1 MRQKGLA
8 QDSFTSGRGSIM
20 SGRPALVAILTA
32 ALILFAGSFNAAAQ
46 SSNGSNLPK
55 TSDTNGKADQN
66 LKSIARVNPST
77 LAMEMDLTLMT
88 YPGRNGNN
96 LPVGFS
102 YSSKIWRMEPAVTW
116 WYSTP
121 AGVRRYVTDVNAVY
135 AERTSAGWTSNLTPP
150 RIDET
155 LELYDQRGK
164 PYTDFLGVLSL
175 NALYEENIQA
185 LIKGDTNNLIAP
197 CGLTCEYRVTVCV
210 EGGGCETSCLSWIQN
225 YCTVYPGGGDQ
236 TELPPQDQSQT
247 YYVKRVRVA
256 MSDGSM
262 HEFRKSD
269 AVFGYCMGENNPTNG
284 NNCEQQ
290 GADLAGTFLAVD
302 GSGMKLVRP
311 EPNAPDQ
318 RIFLYLP
325 DGGRYIF
332 PPSPQPLDGHY
343 ASEFIDVNGNKM
355 SFTQTT
361 QNDVLKRQWT
371 DTMGRTIVDPMPHN
385 WQTQTLPV
393 GVIDANLPG
402 LDNQVQDYKLVWL
415 PLKPVGCEN
424 STDPNCGAA
433 GGEVP
438 GALENQGEKLFYTM
452 PRSCFGNTSTPVA
465 AGEIL
470 FGAAELGYR
479 TCGPFRVEDVNGT
492 PTTVPIR
499 FNPTVLAEVRLPNGK
514 SYKFKYNRHG
524 EITKVTY
531 PAGSY
536 ETFLYAQI
544 PTMSG
549 EWSPVFNQANRGVVE
564 RRVYN
569 SAGTLEQRW
578 QYSASINNGQTPY
591 PVTAPY
597 KVTTIASSKDNP
609 NANGI
614 TTERFL
620 IRDPDPNPND
630 RIGNYGFDDPRAGMP
645 IEEITKDELGN
656 IKSRT
661 LTDYVVAPA
670 RPGGDARAKRDA
682 RPSRS
687 VSINIEGNKALATLS
702 RTEYDDAGSAD
713 PEHFSHLNVKRKKG
727 YHYKALDLNTATG
740 ASLETIAMMFGD
752 EALLAS
758 VSETDYQYDPGYKAR
773 GIPSLPVETRL
784 LNPADA
790 AEVLVRTQ
798 TVFDESAYLVA
809 DSGFLTGS
817 LAATWIDPLNDQT
830 IPANSR
836 MWRARPTT
844 SKTWQEE
851 TGSWLQKHTQYDQ
864 YGNVRKA
871 WDVSGD
877 PTRFT
882 ETRYS
887 SGYAC
892 AYPTTVISPAPDPTD
907 THGTSQTSQS
917 TTMYDYMTGLTLAAT
932 NDFGQTTRTEYDDP
946 LLRPTRVSGVNIVV
960 PVTETIYDDDNLTVK
975 VRKQID
981 GNNWDE
987 SITYAD
993 SLGRPVKKRVND
1005 SQGDVVVRTK
1015 YDLMGHAVQVS
1026 NPYRVDAGGSPAETV
1041 YWTKTRYDELG
1052 RNLQSFAP
1060 AAENATGD
1068 SLGTTHYDLA
1078 VAGDSLGTVVETT
1091 DAAGRKSRA
1100 IKNALGQVI
1109 RVDEPSS
1116 TNTLDPLPAPSATPT
1131 PTPDPD
1137 PSPTPHCVINCPNNN
1152 LLDAPY
1158 PMHSTYY
1165 TYDALGKM
1173 VMVRQG
1179 AQKRFFKYDSF
1190 GRLIRVRQPEQE
1202 HNPGLDLADAY
1213 NTEGKWSAGF
1223 TYDVFGNVRRSTDAN
1238 GVNVISEYD
1247 RANRAVRRCYTKP
1260 GVVTAATACD
1270 QLSSSDLSANTPPV
1284 EKFYDGKGLSQVQ
1297 SPNYA
1302 KGKLTKV
1309 ASSISE
1315 TRYTHFD
1322 SLGRL
1327 LQSEQVTD
1335 GKTYPSRYEYNLSGA
1350 LVQETYPSGRT
1361 VRNNFESDGD
1371 LASIQSRVASSAP
1384 FKTYASDFSYTTAGG
1399 VLHLKFGNGLWETTA
1414 YNSRQQITELALG
1427 TSATDASLWRLN
1439 YEYGELES
1447 DGTTVNQTK
1456 NNGNIAKQTISFS
1469 GLAQPFVQTYKYDS
1483 LERLVEAREANG
1495 GQQTWKQNFGYD
1507 RYGNRTDFAQT
1518 VGQTTLPID
1527 KFTHPTINPLTNRF
1541 NAGQDYAY
1549 DKNGNLTADPYHRQ
1563 FTFDG
1568 ENKQTEVRDAN
1579 GVVVGRYFY
1588 DGEGRRVKKHTFY
1601 QGGGQPSEVTVFVYD
1616 GRGKLVAEYSTQPPP
1631 SNPTTNYTTIDKL
1644 GTPRVITNASGS
1656 VTSRRDFMPFGE
1668 ELGPDPFYRTQE
1680 RRYGVTDAVRQRFAG
1695 YEKDTETGFD
1705 FAEARYYNSQ
1715 HGRFTAVDPLLASGK
1730 SANPQTFNRYVYTSN
1745 NPVVRIDADGKIWGR
1760 ADDGTVRW
1768 FAKKLGAG
1776 FKEFRPPNWT
1786 YLGVSG
1792 RWVRLNANNAGWR
1805 YVSAPKTAPSA
1816 PTTMKPFGPLGP
1828 MQKRDDSTTPGTMED
1843 VLTNP
1848 KQYILQAIDT
1858 LDTNIRNGVYT
1869 IMPDYIKFQW
1879 RIPLVID
1886 LEFSF
1891 NKDYRSFLGFSTP
1904 LGSYG
1909 NRTDFN
1915 ILDPNKP
1922 KSFSFRPI
1930 PSASIGYFTSGVDN
1944 EEDRRKAMG
1953 GGSLSATVPIGPVG
1967 VGVNKSTPEGDQ
1979 TFWETPTAV
1988 EIGTPSAGL
1997 NIGGSQEVLEDFGEW
2012 MRKRYRKGF
2021 NSNVTRPQ

>member
-8 QDSFTSGRGSIM
+8 QDSLTSERGLITSAP
-20 SGRPALVAILTA
+20 SALGAILTV
-32 ALILFAGSFNAAAQ
+32 ALILLAGSVNAAAQ
-46 SSNGSNLPK
+46 STNGSQLPK

-77 LAMEMDLTLMT
+77 LAMELNLPLVT
-88 YPGRNGNN
+88 YPGRNGNS

-102 YSSKIWRMEPAVTW
+102 YSSKIWRMGPAVTW

-121 AGVRRYVTDVNAVY
+121 GGVRRYVTDVNAVF
-135 AERTSAGWTSNLTPP
+135 AERTAAGWTSNLTPP

-155 LELYDQRGK
+155 LELFDQRGK

-175 NALYEENIQA
+175 NALYEESLQS
-185 LIKGDTNNLIAP
+185 LVKGDTNNLIAP
-197 CGLTCEYRVTVCV
+197 CGLTCERWLTFCMPDF
-210 EGGGCETSCLSWIQN
+210 GCIELGCLSWIQN
-225 YCTVYPGGGDQ
+225 YCTVYPTGGGNP
-236 TELPPQDQSQT
+236 ELPPTEQSQT

-256 MSDGSM
+256 MADGSM

-269 AVFGYCMGENNPTNG
+269 AVFGYCSGENNPTNG

-290 GADLAGTFLAVD
+290 GADLAGIFLAVD

-332 PPSPQPLDGHY
+332 PPSPQPLNGHY
-343 ASEFIDVNGNKM
+343 ANEFIDVNGNRM

-361 QNDVLKRQWT
+361 QNDVVRRQWT

-402 LDNQVQDYKLVWL
+402 LDNQIQDYKLVWL
-415 PLKPVGCEN
+415 PLKPAGCEN

-438 GALENQGEKLFYTM
+438 GALENQGEILHYTM
-452 PRSCFGNTSTPVA
+452 PRSCFGNTSTPVP
-465 AGEIL
+465 AGEML

-479 TCGPFRVEDVNGT
+479 TCGSFRVEDVNGT

-514 SYKFKYNRHG
+514 SYKFKYNRYG
-524 EITKVTY
+524 EMTKIIY

-536 ETFLYAQI
+536 ETFLYAPI

-549 EWSPVFNQANRGVVE
+549 EWAPVFNQANRGVVE
-564 RRVYN
+564 RKVYG
-569 SAGTLEQRW
+569 AGGTLEQRW

-591 PVTAPY
+591 PNTAPY
-597 KVTTIASSKDNP
+597 KVTTTASSKDNP

-614 TTERFL
+614 TTERYL

-656 IKSRT
+656 IKSRI
-661 LTDYVVAPA
+661 LTEYVTAPA
-670 RPGGDARAKRDA
+670 RPGGDARARRDP

-687 VSINIEGNKALATLS
+687 VSINFEGNKALATLS

-713 PEHFSHLNVKRKKG
+713 PEHFSHLNAKRQKS

-740 ASLETIAMMFGD
+740 ASLATIATMFGD
-752 EALLAS
+752 ESLLAS

-773 GIPSLPVETRL
+773 GIASLPVESRV
-784 LNPADA
+784 LNPANA
-790 AEVLVRTQ
+790 AEVLVKTQ
-798 TVFDESAYLVA
+798 TVFDEPNYLIA

-817 LAATWIDPLNDQT
+817 LAATWIDPLSDET

-836 MWRARPTT
+836 MSRARPTT

-851 TGSWLQKHTQYDQ
+851 TGSWLQNHTQYDQ

-887 SGYAC
+887 AGYAC
-892 AYPTTVISPAPDPTD
+892 AYPTTVIMPAPDLTD
-907 THGTSQTSQS
+907 THGTSQTSQA
-917 TTMYDYMTGLTLAAT
+917 TTMYDYMTGLTLAET
-932 NDFGQTTRTEYDDP
+932 NDFGQTTRTEYNDP

-981 GNNWDE
+981 GTNWDE
-987 SITYAD
+987 TITYSD
-993 SLGRPVKKRVND
+993 SLGRTTRTRATD
-1005 SQGDVVVRTK
+1005 SEGDVVVRIN
-1015 YDLMGHAVQVS
+1015 YDFMGYVTGTS

-1041 YWTKTRYDELG
+1041 YWSRTRYDELG
-1052 RNLQSFAP
+1052 RTVQSFAP
-1060 AAENATGD
+1060 AAENATGH
-1068 SLGTTHYDLA
+1068 SLEITNYDLA
-1078 VAGDSLGTVVETT
+1078 VAGNSIGTVVETT
-1091 DAAGRKSRA
+1091 DAAGRKERA
-1100 IKNALGQVI
+1100 FTNALGLVI

-1116 TNTLDPLPAPSATPT
+1116 TNTLDPLPAPSVTPT

-1173 VMVRQG
+1173 VMVAQG
-1179 AQKRFFKYDSF
+1179 AQKRYFKYDSF
-1190 GRLIRVRQPEQE
+1190 GKLIRVRQPEQE
-1202 HNPGLDLADAY
+1202 PNPGLDLADAH

-1223 TYDVFGNVRRSTDAN
+1223 AYDVFGNIKRATDAN
-1238 GVNVISEYD
+1238 GVNVINEYD
-1247 RANRAVRRCYTKP
+1247 RANRAVRRCHTKP
-1260 GVVTAATACD
+1260 NVVTAATECN
-1270 QLSSSDLSANTPPV
+1270 QLPNSDLSVDTPPV

-1309 ASSISE
+1309 TSSISE
-1315 TRYTHFD
+1315 TRYALFD
-1322 SLGRL
+1322 NLGRL

-1335 GKTYPSRYEYNLSGA
+1335 GKTYPSKYEYNLSGA
-1350 LVQETYPSGRT
+1350 LVRETYPSGRT
-1361 VRNNFESDGD
+1361 VRNTFESDGD
-1371 LASIQSRVASSAP
+1371 LALIQSRVASPFP
-1384 FKTYASDFSYTTAGG
+1384 FKTHASDFSYTAAGRASQTK
-1399 VLHLKFGNGLWETTA
+1399 LGNGLWETTKVNA
-1414 YNSRQQITELALG
+1414 RQQVTELALG
-1427 TSATDASLWRLN
+1427 TSVADVSLWKLN
-1439 YEYGELES
+1439 YEYGELEG

-1456 NNGNIAKQTISFS
+1456 NNGNIAKQTISLS

-1483 LERLVEAREANG
+1483 LERLVEARETNG
-1495 GQQTWKQNFGYD
+1495 NQQTWRQNFGYD
-1507 RYGNRTDFAQT
+1507 RYGNRTDFAQV
-1518 VGQTTLPID
+1518 VGQTTLPIN

-1563 FTFDG
+1563 FAFDG

-1579 GVVVGRYFY
+1579 GVVVGKYFY
-1588 DGEGRRVKKHTFY
+1588 DGEGRRVKKHAY
-1601 QGGGQPSEVTVFVYD
+1601 YLADGQPTEETIFVYD
-1616 GRGKLVAEYSTQPPP
+1616 GMGKLVAEYSTQPPP
-1631 SNPTTNYTTIDKL
+1631 SNPTTNYTTVDLL
-1644 GTPRVITNASGS
+1644 GSPRVITDATGS

-1668 ELGPDPFYRTQE
+1668 QLGPDPVYRTANL
-1680 RRYGVTDAVRQRFAG
+1680 RYGVADAVRQKFTG
-1695 YEKDTETGFD
+1695 YQNDTETGLD

-1715 HGRFTAVDPLLASGK
+1715 HARFTAVDPLLASGK
-1730 SANPQTFNRYVYTSN
+1730 SANPQTFNRYAYVSN
-1745 NPVVRIDADGKIWGR
+1745 NPIRKTDPTGMFEWVHDKKPPRGTRRPIWISHEEFLKGGYKEWKDKTYTNKDGDTVVLDPQGPISVEGVGYYAGWSLNGVRQGTGLYDGNAATQTSLFGVSSFRTSNGVCPVNPGFTASDGLRYGGIVNNIAGLGINYGEFSRMQSGWWVKGDWWKGKNGKWYEGFSGKGPNQFTGSRSIPINSGRMFNLASRGTFIVGTGITAVQVWRGDVSPGKGALDATMGAVGTFGGPYGAGVAGTYFIIDNTIGFEE
-1760 ADDGTVRW
+1760 
-1768 FAKKLGAG
+1768 FAKGICAI
-1776 FKEFRPPNWT
+1776 RQPI
-1786 YLGVSG
+1786 
-1792 RWVRLNANNAGWR
+1792 
-1805 YVSAPKTAPSA
+1805 TAREMLIPR
-1816 PTTMKPFGPLGP
+1816 LGP
-1828 MQKRDDSTTPGTMED
+1828 
-1843 VLTNP
+1843 
-1848 KQYILQAIDT
+1848 
-1858 LDTNIRNGVYT
+1858 IR
-1869 IMPDYIKFQW
+1869 
-1879 RIPLVID
+1879 R
-1886 LEFSF
+1886 
-1891 NKDYRSFLGFSTP
+1891 
-1904 LGSYG
+1904 
-1909 NRTDFN
+1909 
-1915 ILDPNKP
+1915 
-1922 KSFSFRPI
+1922 
-1930 PSASIGYFTSGVDN
+1930 
-1944 EEDRRKAMG
+1944 
-1953 GGSLSATVPIGPVG
+1953 
-1967 VGVNKSTPEGDQ
+1967 
-1979 TFWETPTAV
+1979 
-1988 EIGTPSAGL
+1988 
-1997 NIGGSQEVLEDFGEW
+1997 
-2012 MRKRYRKGF
+2012 
-2021 NSNVTRPQ
+2021 